1 MTERATVLVVDDDV
15 ELGKLVV
22 DIVRS
27 RGHAATSI
35 SAPTLALPLIEQQS
49 FDLVITDVRM
59 PGIDGV
65 ELIERVKAYDPR
77 ISIMAITAFGS
88 LDTAIRAVRAGA
100 YDYLPKPFEPED
112 LALRVDRALERR
124 SMTLELSRLRTQVAK
139 SFAVEGI
146 IGKSQAME
154 DVTTLIRRVADSPAT
169 VLVTGPSGSG
179 KELVARALHG
189 ESRRKN
195 EKFVPVNC
203 AAIPDTLLEA
213 ELFGVRKGAFTDARS
228 DRAGMFQEANGG
240 TLFLDEIGD
249 LALPLQ
255 AKLLRAL
262 QEREVRPVGGNRS
275 EAVDVRVVAAT
286 NRNLRAQV
294 TAGTFR
300 EDLFY
305 RLAVI
310 EIGIPPLRDRPDDI
324 PALAEHF
331 LRRAAGRSG
340 KHVGRFAGAAMKR
353 MLNYDWPGNVREL
366 ENAVERAVALTE
378 GDTILPDDL
387 PDTTKVRRTKDFL
400 EMAVDR
406 QLTIEELNRAY
417 AQIVLQRS
425 GGQKKRAAALL
436 GVDRR
441 TLQRWFGEG
450 ATSPASQRTG
460 EEAPPAEERER

>member
-1 MTERATVLVVDDDV
+1 MTERATVLVVDDDI

-22 DIVRS
+22 DIVRG

-65 ELIERVKAYDPR
+65 ELIDRIKAYDPR
-77 ISIMAITAFGS
+77 ISIIAITAFGS
-88 LDTAIRAVRAGA
+88 LDTAVRAVRAGA

-112 LALRVDRALERR
+112 LALRVERALERR
-124 SMTLELSRLRTQVAK
+124 AMTLELSRLRTEVAK
-139 SFAVEGI
+139 SFAVDGI

-154 DVTTLIRRVADSPAT
+154 DVTTLVRRVADSPAT

-331 LRRAAGRSG
+331 LKRAAGRSG
-340 KHVGRFAGAAMKR
+340 KHVARFAGAAMKR

-441 TLQRWFGEG
+441 TLQRWFGES
-450 ATSPASQRTG
+450 ATTPASQRAG
-460 EEAPPAEERER
+460 EDAPPAEERER

>member
-1 MTERATVLVVDDDV
+1 MTERAKVLVVDDDV

-22 DIVRS
+22 DIVRAN
-27 RGHAATSI
+27 GYAATSI
-35 SAPTLALPLIEQQS
+35 SSPTHAMPLIEQQP

-59 PGIDGV
+59 PGLDGI
-65 ELIERVKAYDPR
+65 ELIERIKAYDPR
-77 ISIMAITAFGS
+77 ISIVAVTAFGS
-88 LDTAIRAVRAGA
+88 LDTAVRAVRAGA

-112 LALRVDRALERR
+112 LAMRVERALERR
-124 SMTLELSRLRTQVAK
+124 AMKVELTRLRTEVAK
-139 SFAVEGI
+139 GFAVEGI
-146 IGKSQAME
+146 IGKSQVME
-154 DVTTLIRRVADSPAT
+154 DVVTLVRRVADSPAT
-169 VLVTGPSGSG
+169 VLVMGPSGSG

-189 ESRRKN
+189 ESRRRA

-213 ELFGVRKGAFTDARS
+213 ELFGVRKGAFTDART
-228 DRAGMFQEANGG
+228 DRPGMFQEANGG

-249 LALPLQ
+249 LALPVQ

-262 QEREVRPVGGNRS
+262 QEREVRAVGGSKS
-275 EAVDVRVVAAT
+275 EPIDVRVVAAT
-286 NRNLRAQV
+286 NRNLREQV

-331 LRRAAGRSG
+331 LRRSVARSN
-340 KHVGRFAGAAMKR
+340 KHITRFAGATMKR

-366 ENAVERAVALTE
+366 ENAVERAVALCD
-378 GDTILPDDL
+378 GDAILPDDL
-387 PDTTKVRRTKDFL
+387 PETTKVRRTKDFL
-400 EMAVDR
+400 EVAVDR
-406 QLTIEELNRAY
+406 QLTIDELNRAY

-441 TLQRWFGEG
+441 TLQRWFGESSG
-450 ATSPASQRTG
+450 PLASREEPDG
-460 EEAPPAEERER
+460 ESDR